1 MYIPGAQCFF
11 DVAEVVQMQFQ
22 RERSKYI
29 QVYEALL
36 EQIKNED
43 TQEEKYLPSERLL
56 GERFGVDRLTVR
68 KALNLLLQD
77 GLILKRPGKGTV
89 VLPRI
94 QAEASADNSH
104 TVAFI
109 LPRGRLSVD
118 RITEPFHSN
127 LFYSIGREIRSR
139 GYNLLYST
147 IDKSGEFP
155 AQLMKSGVAGFIFVS
170 QTPEKALNQAE
181 ATNKPLVLVNRLHD
195 RFPMVLEDRINTA
208 KIALDYL
215 YSLGHRRIFFI
226 NGMDGYYTTD
236 TCRDSYMDFVHLH
249 SDVESRS
256 FHSSWNFENGM
267 EAMGKILENR
277 ELPTAVCACNASVA
291 LGAMEAAKQRGLQVP
306 GDISFIG
313 FDETEQCTQFSPS
326 LTSVGVDIPLL
337 ARVAVD
343 TLFSSLEHGSPGAIR
358 TVVPVKIFMRNSTA
372 PATLSSKLPE
382 R

>member
-1 MYIPGAQCFF
+1 
-11 DVAEVVQMQFQ
+11 MQFQ
-22 RERSKYI
+22 KERSKYI

-36 EQIKNED
+36 EQIKKED
-43 TQEEKYLPSERLL
+43 TQEEKYLPSERIL

-68 KALNLLLQD
+68 KALNLLLRD
-77 GLILKRPGKGTV
+77 GLILKKPGKGTV

-94 QAEASADNSH
+94 KADISEDNSH
-104 TVAFI
+104 TLAFI
-109 LPRGRLSVD
+109 LPRGSFSVD

-127 LFYSIGREIRSR
+127 LFYSIGREIRGR
-139 GYNLLYST
+139 GYNLLYTT
-147 IDKSGEFP
+147 IDRNGEFP
-155 AQLMKSGVAGFIFVS
+155 VQLMKSGVAGFIFVS
-170 QTPEKALNQAE
+170 QAPEKALNQAE
-181 ATNKPLVLVNRLHD
+181 ATNKPLVLVNRVHD
-195 RFPMVLEDRINTA
+195 RFPMVLEDRTNTA

-236 TCRDSYMDFVHLH
+236 TCRDSYMDFVSIH
-249 SDVESRS
+249 SDVESRI

-267 EAMGKILENR
+267 EAMAKILEGQ

-291 LGAMEAAKQRGLQVP
+291 LGAMEAAKKRGLQVP
-306 GDISFIG
+306 GEISFVG
-313 FDETEQCTQFSPS
+313 FDETEQCIQFSPS

-343 TLFSSLEHGSPGAIR
+343 TLFSSMEHGSPGPIR
-358 TVVPVKIFMRNSTA
+358 TVVPVKIFIRNSTGPA
-372 PATLSSKLPE
+372 PENSGSPS